1 MRVMKVTRI
10 IHLKGENTI
19 CCHPFVL
26 SSYKQYGIY
35 DEYQTEE
42 KSYYRIAWIGDIVAC
57 HFDHMDQAGRYK
69 CQYKELRIF
78 FLLHPCHVIY
88 SPPEHSTPS
97 GSAFQ
102 TIKLKTDP

>member
-1 MRVMKVTRI
+1 MKVTRI

-42 KSYYRIAWIGDIVAC
+42 ECYQRVAGIGDVMTC
-57 HFDHMDQAGRYK
+57 HFEHMYKAGRHK
-69 CQYKELRIF
+69 CQYRELCVF
-78 FLLHPCHVIY
+78 FLPRLSHARY
-88 SPPEHSTPS
+88 SVY
-97 GSAFQ
+97 
-102 TIKLKTDP
+102 